1 MINIQKVK
9 TYCNGDITLIE
20 NYDKAIADQTQTWEC
35 HHRKETDE
43 GLTGEELKEMGLYYD
58 RPPEEFILLTPQEHK
73 EIHVNCKELHL
84 KKCKK
89 ISQTLTGVKHSAERR
104 KKNSE
109 SHKGKTPWNKGKT
122 SPPETRAKLSESHRG
137 EKNHNARAV
146 YQIDKTTGK
155 IIKKWNCIK
164 DAETSLKCRHIV
176 ACCKGYHKTAGGYVW
191 KYATDLEKVV

>member
-1 MINIQKVK
+1 MINFQKVK

-43 GLTGEELKEMGLYYD
+43 GLTGDELKEMGLYYN

-73 EIHVNCKELHL
+73 DIHVNCKELHL

-104 KKNSE
+104 KNNSE
-109 SHKGKTPWNKGKT
+109 SHKGQKAWNKGIPA
-122 SPPETRAKLSESHRG
+122 SPEARANMRAAKKG
-137 EKNHNARAV
+137 KKNYNARAV
-146 YQIDKTTGK
+146 YQIDKTTGE
-155 IIKKWNCIK
+155 IIKRWDCMS
-164 DAETSLKCRHIV
+164 DAARALKCRHIV

-191 KYATDLEKVV
+191 KYADDLEKVI